1 MVVAD
6 IDDSSA
12 RALADTLT
20 QAGHRARAIQL
31 DVSSAEAVTAA
42 VDAVVVEHGHIDWM
56 FNNAGVVV
64 GGDIR
69 QIDASAWQRIV
80 DINFLGVVYGTCAA
94 YRHMVRQ
101 QCGHIVNIASMYG
114 LFPGLF
120 ATPYVATKHAV
131 VGMSLSLRPEAQTHG
146 VVVTAVCPGFI
157 DSELLRSGRY
167 TEGLTAGRVA
177 ETVPF
182 RFIDADIAATKILRG
197 ARNNRALVVFPPY
210 ARIMW
215 WIYRLS
221 PRLMLFINRVVA
233 RSHSPRSQ
241 V

>member
-12 RALADTLT
+12 RVVAATLT
-20 QAGHRARAIQL
+20 QAGHRAHAIRL
-31 DVSSAEAVTAA
+31 DVSSSDAVTAA
-42 VDAVVVEHGHIDWM
+42 VDEVVAQHGRIDWM

-69 QIDASAWQRIV
+69 QIDAHAWQHIV
-80 DINFLGVVYGTCAA
+80 DINFLGVAYGTCAA

-114 LFPGLF
+114 LFPGLL

-157 DSELLRSGRY
+157 DSALLRSGRY
-167 TEGLTAGRVA
+167 TDGLTAGRVA
-177 ETVPF
+177 ETIPF

-197 ARNNRALVVFPPY
+197 ARNNRALVVFPLY
-210 ARIMW
+210 ARIAW

-233 RSHSPRSQ
+233 RSHSARSQ